1 MPQEFTP
8 PALISILVFL
18 PFAIA
23 TVHRAVA
30 LSNLRKSIEK
40 RSHAVI
46 DSFFHKVDKI
56 PVIVETIRKYAPQDE
71 IYAEL
76 VKLHRAA
83 IIANVSSVYDILE
96 NDARISSKFRF
107 LMHLSIRIR
116 EISHDGNFLYAR
128 SIWMYHENT
137 AKEELDKMDEEI
149 RKYESLRK
157 SRAYTLFGIFLPAK
171 EIHPVKGA

>member
-1 MPQEFTP
+1 MPIDIHS
-8 PALISILVFL
+8 PAVL
-18 PFAIA
+18 AIA
-23 TVHRAVA
+23 VFSPFILATAHRAYA
-30 LSNLRKSIEK
+30 LSALKKRVKG

-46 DSFFHKVDKI
+46 DAFFHKVDKI

-76 VKLHRAA
+76 VKLHRSA

-107 LMHLSIRIR
+107 LMKLSVRIR

-128 SIWMYHENT
+128 SIWMFHENS
-137 AKEELDKMDEEI
+137 AKEELDKMDADI
-149 RKYESLRK
+149 REYENLRK
-157 SRAYTLFGIFLPAK
+157 SRALTLF
-171 EIHPVKGA
+171 

>member
-1 MPQEFTP
+1 MPFDFSDP
-8 PALISILVFL
+8 SAVLAVILAC
-18 PFAIA
+18 FAFA
-23 TVHRAVA
+23 TAQRAYA
-30 LSNLRKSIEK
+30 LSKLRNRIEK
-40 RSHAVI
+40 SSHAVI

-71 IYAEL
+71 IYSEL

-83 IIANVSSVYDILE
+83 IIANVVSVYDILE
-96 NDARISSKFRF
+96 TDARISSKFRF

-128 SIWMYHENT
+128 SIWMYHENV
-137 AKEELDKMDEEI
+137 AKEELDKMEEDI

-157 SRAYTLFGIFLPAK
+157 SRAVTLFGIFLPAK
-171 EIHPVKGA
+171 EIHSVKQR

>member
-1 MPQEFTP
+1 MPFDFATP
-8 PALISILVFL
+8 TSIALLVFL
-18 PFAIA
+18 PFVIA
-23 TVHRAVA
+23 TIHRAII
-30 LSNLRKSIEK
+30 LSSLRKSIEK

-83 IIANVSSVYDILE
+83 IIANVDSVYDILE

-128 SIWMYHENT
+128 SIWMYHENS

-149 RKYESLRK
+149 REYENLRK
-157 SRAYTLFGIFLPAK
+157 SRALTIFGILLPAK

>member
-1 MPQEFTP
+1 MPFEITP
-8 PALISILVFL
+8 QTLVAVLALS

-23 TVHRAVA
+23 TIHRAVA

-40 RSHAVI
+40 RSRTVI

-76 VKLHRAA
+76 VKLHRTA

-107 LMHLSIRIR
+107 LMHLSVRIR

-128 SIWMYHENT
+128 SIWMYHENS
-137 AKEELDKMDEEI
+137 AKEELDKMDDEI
-149 RKYESLRK
+149 RKYENLRK
-157 SRAYTLFGIFLPAK
+157 SRAYTLFGILIPAK

>member
-1 MPQEFTP
+1 MPLDFASP
-8 PALISILVFL
+8 SLIAILASA

-30 LSNLRKSIEK
+30 LSNLRKSIER

-128 SIWMYHENT
+128 SIWMFHENS

-149 RKYESLRK
+149 RKYENLRK
-157 SRAYTLFGIFLPAK
+157 SRALTIFGILLPAK